1 MGEGVE
7 KEGEVSEE
15 KRKRSASFFPTA
27 RDRSGQ
33 SSEIG
38 GAPEPPRFLVLFFSA
53 ALVVHKSVS
62 EALVQTRGSKKK
74 QSKRGR
80 NGCGAEEIQ
89 PPPPPVIE
97 KGRRRLQVIVRA
109 PLFVRFGAP
118 FRDSSALHKR
128 APLGW
133 RKLAKRVPESR
144 GGKKGAFPLFGRRRR
159 SREEKKKPSASSALE
174 GAFRPPRLFSWISRR
189 AIEVAEQRQGRGRTQ
204 RDISRTCHKK
214 KQKKAFALRN
224 RIRGEKK

>member
-1 MGEGVE
+1 MVGKKRLAVVAVVAVEGLGEGVE

-80 NGCGAEEIQ
+80 NECGAEEIQ
-89 PPPPPVIE
+89 PPPPPPPVIE

-109 PLFVRFGAP
+109 PLFVPFGAP
-118 FRDSSALHKR
+118 FRDSSALRKR
-128 APLGW
+128 GPLGW

-144 GGKKGAFPLFGRRRR
+144 GGKKRRLSPFWPPPAIERGKKKAVGVVGARR
-159 SREEKKKPSASSALE
+159 SIPSASALFMDLSPCDRSSNTTTRKRKN
-174 GAFRPPRLFSWISRR
+174 A
-189 AIEVAEQRQGRGRTQ
+189 A
-204 RDISRTCHKK
+204 
-214 KQKKAFALRN
+214 
-224 RIRGEKK
+224 